1 MTCSG
6 CERRGRV
13 DVAISR
19 RPFSQR
25 TLPLINTTQN
35 EGDTQMKRNTLARLT
50 SLCFAAAAGIA
61 LTAGSARAADDAVKI
76 GFITDM
82 SGLYADIDGQGG
94 LEAIRMAVADFGG
107 KVNGKPIQILYADHQ
122 NKADIAA
129 SRAREWFDREGVEAV
144 IGGTNSATALST
156 NQVAGEKHKV
166 YINIGAG
173 ADTLTNEQCTPYTV
187 HYAYD
192 TTAQAKGTGSA
203 ITKQGGK
210 TWYFLTA
217 DYAFGKALEK
227 ATADVVKANGGQVLG
242 EVRHPLSASDFSSF
256 LLQAQSSKAQILG
269 LANAGGD
276 TINSIKAA
284 KEFGITKSMKLAAL
298 LIFIDDIHSL
308 GLETTQGLILTDSWY
323 WNKDANTRKWA
334 QRYFDK
340 MKKMPSSLQAA
351 DYSATMTYLNAVK
364 AVGSTDPDKVMA
376 QLKKTKIDDFYG
388 KGYIRQDGSF
398 IHDMYLMQVKTPAES
413 KEPWDY
419 YKITAT
425 IPGEQAFTTKQET
438 RCALWK

>member
-1 MTCSG
+1 
-6 CERRGRV
+6 
-13 DVAISR
+13 
-19 RPFSQR
+19 
-25 TLPLINTTQN
+25 
-35 EGDTQMKRNTLARLT
+35 MKRKTLARLT

-425 IPGEQAFTTKQET
+425 IPGEQAFTSKQDT